1 MVKYHINP
9 ETSRVNICRASV
21 KDCPVSGSSDHY
33 DSKEEAFAARENKL
47 TEELGTFT
55 PLAKKTETPKP
66 VITPEMEKASNA
78 YYEFYLNEIRK
89 TPELDSKRITDV
101 ANIVGLDPD
110 FLKGEVARHRE
121 RDAELRAE
129 AKKAY
134 DAKVEEVIAA
144 VPKTI
149 KKGSIVAVPY
159 YGTDVIRMIKVDII
173 RRGKMAGNTVHDGEV
188 YEEIYM
194 EDVDVSTVL
203 KTSRNAPL
211 KADTGWK
218 FIPGEGRF
226 KTIRDADGNA
236 RGSIQS
242 REGFYILGAR
252 DEATGKLIHFEENQF
267 AFEDEAAGYLNEW
280 AAKNPSVKLSS

>member
-55 PLAKKTETPKP
+55 PLVRNAEATKP
-66 VITPEMEKASNA
+66 PRTPEMEKASNA

-89 TPELDSKRITDV
+89 DPESDSKRIEDV
-101 ANIVGLDPD
+101 AKLVGLEPD
-110 FLKGEVARHRE
+110 FLKEEVVRQRAK
-121 RDAELRAE
+121 DAELRAE

-144 VPKTI
+144 LPQTI

-159 YGTDVIRMIKVDII
+159 YGTDVIRMIKVDSL
-173 RRGKMAGNTVHDGEV
+173 RRGVISGNTVHDGDV

-194 EDVDVSTVL
+194 EDVPLSTVL
-203 KTSRNAPL
+203 KSSRNLPL
-211 KADTGWK
+211 KADTNWS

-226 KTIRDADGNA
+226 KMIRDENGAT

-252 DEATGKLIHFEENQF
+252 DASSGRLISFAENQF
-267 AFEDEAAGYLNEW
+267 AFEDEASAYLNEW
-280 AAKNPSVKLSS
+280 AAKNPSVKLSN

>member
-55 PLAKKTETPKP
+55 PLAKKAEATKP
-66 VITPEMEKASNA
+66 ARTPEMEKASNA

-89 TPELDSKRITDV
+89 DPESDSKRIEDV
-101 ANIVGLDPD
+101 AKLVGLEPD
-110 FLKGEVARHRE
+110 FLKEEVARHRAK
-121 RDAELRAE
+121 DAELRAE
-129 AKKAY
+129 AKKVY

-144 VPKTI
+144 LPQTI

-159 YGTDVIRMIKVDII
+159 YGTDVVRMIKVDSL
-173 RRGKMAGNTVHDGEV
+173 RRGVISGNTVHDGDV

-194 EDVDVSTVL
+194 EDVPLSTVL
-203 KTSRNAPL
+203 KSSRKLPL
-211 KADTGWK
+211 KADSNWS

-226 KTIRDADGNA
+226 KMIRDENGAT

-252 DEATGKLIHFEENQF
+252 DAASGRLISFQENQF
-267 AFEDEAAGYLNEW
+267 AFEDEASAYLNEW
-280 AAKNPSVKLSS
+280 AAKNPSVKLSN